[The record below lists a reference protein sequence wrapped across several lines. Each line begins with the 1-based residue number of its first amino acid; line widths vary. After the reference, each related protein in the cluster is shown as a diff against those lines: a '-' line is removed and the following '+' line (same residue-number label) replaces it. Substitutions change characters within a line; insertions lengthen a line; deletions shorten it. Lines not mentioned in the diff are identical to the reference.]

1 MTTSWIVTGGAGY
14 IGAHVVDLFT
24 KQGIEIIVIDSGQ
37 SGDFKRLNPSVEV
50 IKCDV
55 MDVEKILNLLGERH
69 IEGLIHLA
77 ASKSVEESVKHPERY
92 FRNNYQGSQAAF
104 MLAEKLEIPNFIFS
118 STAAVYGESDA
129 VNVNESAPL
138 MPISPYGASKLEA
151 EKWLSVAC
159 VEKNINLVI
168 LRYFNVAGT
177 GHSSL
182 TDFSRDNLIPRVLNW
197 LLSGENPI
205 IYGGDY
211 PTRDGT
217 AIRDYLHVSDL
228 AYVHLLI
235 AKRISSGT
243 LPKIMNVGTGKGTT
257 VLEVIRSVSAQLKLD
272 TQPIYAPRREGDAI
286 ELLADSSLLYSAIG
300 FRPDKGI
307 DEIVRSL
314 L

>member
-1 MTTSWIVTGGAGY
+1 MTTTWIVTGGAGY

-37 SGDFKRLNPSVEV
+37 SGDFKRLDSRVEV

-55 MDVEKILNLLGERH
+55 MDVDRILNLLGQRN

-77 ASKSVEESVKHPERY
+77 ASKSVEESIKLPEQY
-92 FRNNYQGSQAAF
+92 FRNNFEGTQAAF
-104 MLAEKLEIPNFIFS
+104 RLAEKLEISNFIFS
-118 STAAVYGESDA
+118 STAAVYGGSGTSI
-129 VNVNESAPL
+129 VNESAPL

-151 EKWLSVAC
+151 EKWLSLAC
-159 VEKNINLVI
+159 VERKINLVI

-177 GHSSL
+177 GNSSL
-182 TDFSRDNLIPRVLNW
+182 QDFSRDNLIPRVLNW
-197 LLSGENPI
+197 LLSGESPI

-228 AYVHLLI
+228 AQVHLLI
-235 AKRISSGT
+235 ARSISSGA

-257 VLEVIRSVSAQLKLD
+257 VLEVINSVSAQLKLD

-286 ELLADSSLLYSAIG
+286 ELLADASLLYSAIG